1 MGRQGR
7 ELGSCEDTPA
17 RVTAP
22 TLRCMSRSGRR
33 VDVPAEQLRIER
45 LVAGG
50 DGLARAADGRVVFV
64 PRALPGELVEVRFV
78 SAKRDFARA
87 EVLEVLEPA
96 PARRQPPCAALARGC
111 GGCDWQHAD
120 GVAQLEWKAEIV
132 REALRRTARLPDAE
146 VVVGGAVP
154 PWGYRTSMRFSLDG
168 VGRVSLRRAQSHD
181 TVPIDRCHVAHDQL
195 SALLDQFVVPGADEL
210 SLRVSV
216 ATGEATAWWE
226 PGGLTAAAVPAGVGV
241 GPSAS
246 LVERVAGVAFRVSAP
261 SFFQSGPAA
270 AELLVE
276 TVRRVGGSVLA
287 EANHVIDAY
296 GGVGLFAATVVGSD
310 ARVTVVEG
318 SESACA
324 DARVNLAD
332 RDATVVVDGVEA
344 WAAAQTPAVE
354 ADVII
359 ADPAR
364 QGLGTAAAA
373 SLAALGAP
381 IVVLV
386 SCDPVALARDV
397 GLLGKAGYRHDGS
410 TVLDLFP
417 QTHHVET
424 VSRFVRVV

>member
-1 MGRQGR
+1 M
-7 ELGSCEDTPA
+7 
-17 RVTAP
+17 
-22 TLRCMSRSGRR
+22 
-33 VDVPAEQLRIER
+33 
-45 LVAGG
+45 
-50 DGLARAADGRVVFV
+50 VFV
-64 PRALPGELVEVRFV
+64 PGALPDELVEVRFV
-78 SAKRDFARA
+78 STKRDFARA
-87 EVLEVLEPA
+87 EVIAVLEPSA
-96 PARRQPPCAALARGC
+96 ARRQPPCAALARGC

-132 REALRRTARLPDAE
+132 REALRRTARLPDAK

-154 PWGYRTSMRFSLDG
+154 SWGYRTSMRFSVDG
-168 VGRVSLRRAQSHD
+168 AGRVSLRRAQSHD
-181 TVPIDRCHVAHDQL
+181 NIPIDRCHVAHDQL
-195 SALLDQFVVPGADEL
+195 SVLLEQFVLPGADEL

-216 ATGEATAWWE
+216 ATGEATAWWG
-226 PGGLTAAAVPAGVGV
+226 PAGLTGAALPGAVLPAGVAV
-241 GPSAS
+241 GESAS
-246 LVERVAGVAFRVSAP
+246 LVERVVGVPFRVSAP
-261 SFFQSGPAA
+261 SFFQSGPTA

-276 TVRRVGGSVLA
+276 TVRRVGGSLLA
-287 EANHVIDAY
+287 DARHVVDAY

-332 RDATVVVDGVEA
+332 RDATVVVDAVES
-344 WAAAQTPAVE
+344 WAAAHTSTIN

-364 QGLGTAAAA
+364 QGLGADAATA
-373 SLAALGAP
+373 LAALGAP

-386 SCDPVALARDV
+386 SCDPVALARDA
-397 GLLGKAGYRHDGS
+397 GLLWQAGYRHDGS

-424 VSRFVRVV
+424 VSRFVRVI